1 MTQDKA
7 KNGLSIIL
15 AALTIVLLI
24 SSVTIIPALD
34 AFAVGE
40 DTKDTK
46 DTKDKKD
53 KKDKKCKSDVYP
65 YKHIKHCKKD

>member
-46 DTKDKKD
+46 DKKD